1 MQTPLFSGAGT
12 ALVTPFRD
20 NALDLD
26 TFDKLLERQRS
37 GGVSAL
43 IVCGTTGEA
52 ATLSPQEHE
61 TLYRRAVLRGGGSM
75 KIIAG
80 IGSNDP
86 RKAMDLALRAEAAGT
101 DALLMVTPYY
111 NKTTQ
116 SGLIKHFSYVADRS
130 SLPVIL
136 YNVPTRT
143 GVGIQPETYAALADH
158 PNICGVKE
166 ASGDLAAFTRAKA
179 LCGDRLTFWS
189 GNDSDTVAMM
199 ALGARGVISV
209 ASNLIPREISRLC
222 RLCLEGDF
230 SSAAELNGVYAELF
244 HDLFREVNPIPVKT
258 AMELMGLCKA
268 QMRLP
273 LVPMGDANHAVLEAR
288 LRKLG
293 LIA

>member
-1 MQTPLFSGAGT
+1 MQTPLFTGAGT
-12 ALVTPFRD
+12 ALITPFRD
-20 NALDLD
+20 QALDLD
-26 TFDKLLERQRS
+26 AFDRLLSRQLD

-61 TLYRRAVLRGGGSM
+61 TLYRRAADRCGQQA

-86 RKAMDLALRAEAAGT
+86 RKAMDLALRAEDSGADG
-101 DALLMVTPYY
+101 LLMVTPYY

-116 SGLIKHFSYVADRS
+116 AGLIQHFSYVADRAA
-130 SLPVIL
+130 LPVIL

-143 GVGIQPETYAALADH
+143 GVGIQPETYAVLAGH

-166 ASGDLAAFTRAKA
+166 ASGDLAAFARTKA

-199 ALGARGVISV
+199 ALGAQGVISV

-222 RLCLEGDF
+222 AFCLAGDF
-230 SSAAELNGVYAELF
+230 RAAATLNDKYAELF
-244 HDLFREVNPIPVKT
+244 HDLFREVNPIPAKT
-258 AMELMGLCKA
+258 AMELMGICSA
-268 QMRLP
+268 QTRLP
-273 LVPMGDANHAVLEAR
+273 LVPMGETNRKILEGR
-288 LRKLG
+288 LKTLG
-293 LIA
+293 LMT